1 MLQCLTLW
9 IGDSL
14 GPVERAC
21 LGSVLRQGHRLA
33 LYCYRE
39 PIGIPDGVEICDAS
53 RILPE
58 SAVLRHRGGSVAP
71 FSDWFRYELL
81 KRGLGTW
88 IDTDMYLLRPLD
100 ERAEHLFGEQRPGVL
115 NNAVLRLP
123 PSSPALDELL
133 APFRGATPHWLG
145 PRHRMSA
152 NLRKWLSGDS
162 DVGAMPWGTTGP
174 AALTAAA
181 KKFGLSSLALPPA
194 VFYPVPW
201 EDAGWIFNPARS
213 LEAIVTDDTVGI
225 HLWNECIRSLKEQPP
240 RKGSFLER
248 LWIEGEA

>member
-14 GPVERAC
+14 GALERAC
-21 LGSVLRQGHRLA
+21 LKSVLRQRHRLA
-33 LYCYRE
+33 LYCYRK
-39 PIGIPDGVEICDAS
+39 PIGIPDGVEIRDAS
-53 RILPE
+53 EILPE
-58 SAVLRHRGGSVAP
+58 TAVIRHRRGSVAP

-100 ERAEHLFGEQRPGVL
+100 EQAEHLFGEQRPGFL

-123 PSSPALDELL
+123 PDSPVIDELL
-133 APFRGATPHWLG
+133 APFRGTTPSWLA

-152 NLRKWLSGDS
+152 NLRKWLTGDV

-181 KKFGLSSLALPPA
+181 EKFGLSSVALPPA

-201 EDAGWIFNPARS
+201 EGADWIIDPARS
-213 LEAIVTDDTVGI
+213 LEEMVTDDTVGV
-225 HLWNECIRSLKEQPP
+225 HLWNECIRKLKERPP
-240 RKGSFLER
+240 PKGSFLER
-248 LWIEGEA
+248 LWTEGAA